1 MAERVLDDCKF
12 WYGGFDL
19 SGDMN
24 AMTLRIASELQET
37 TRFGNST
44 RTRIGGLKAI
54 LANAEG
60 LWNGGDG
67 AVDDVLFDNLAAKQ
81 PVTICATDGADGEPA
96 FAFQAITGNY
106 ETGGAVGE
114 VLPFSVEAESDDS
127 DLVRGT
133 IMHNATRSATGN
145 GTARQ
150 LGAVSA
156 SQRLFAAL
164 HVIATTGSPTL
175 DVIVES
181 DAADDFSGSETTRI
195 TFAQATAAGAEWATP
210 VAGAITDDWFRS
222 GYTIGGTGTI
232 TFVVFIGIL

>member
-1 MAERVLDDCKF
+1 MAERVLNDCKF
-12 WYGGFDL
+12 FYGGFDL

-24 AMTLRIASELQET
+24 AMTLRLAAELQDT

-44 RTRIGGLKAI
+44 RTRIGGLKTI

-67 AVDDVLFDNLAAKQ
+67 GVDDVLFDNLAVTQ
-81 PVTICATDGADGEPA
+81 PVTISPTTGADGEPA
-96 FAFQAITGNY
+96 FGFRAITGNY
-106 ETGGAVGE
+106 EAGGTVGE
-114 VLPFSVEAESDDS
+114 VLPFSVEAESADS

-145 GTARQ
+145 GTGRQ

-156 SQRLFAAL
+156 SQRLFASL

-181 DAADDFSGSETTRI
+181 DASNAFSGSETTRI
-195 TFAQATAAGAEWATP
+195 SFAQATGVGAEWATP
-210 VAGAITDDWFRS
+210 IAGAITDDWFRI
-222 GYTIGGTGTI
+222 GYTKGGTGTI
-232 TFVVFIGIL
+232 TFIAFIGIL

>member
-12 WYGGFDL
+12 WYGGYDL

-24 AMTLRIASELQET
+24 AMTLRLAAELQDT
-37 TRFGNST
+37 TRFGNAT
-44 RTRIGGLKAI
+44 RTRLGGLKAI

-60 LWNGGDG
+60 LWNGGDA
-67 AVDDVLFDNLAAKQ
+67 AVDDVLFDNLATKQ
-81 PVTICATDGADGEPA
+81 PVTISPTTGADGEPA
-96 FAFQAITGNY
+96 FAFQAVTGNY
-106 ETGGAVGE
+106 EAGAAVGE
-114 VLPFSVEAESDDS
+114 ILPFSVEAESDDS

-133 IMHNATRSATGN
+133 IMHNATRSSSSD

-156 SQRLFAAL
+156 AQRLFASL
-164 HVIATTGSPTL
+164 HVVAITGSPTL

-195 TFAQATAAGAEWATP
+195 TFAQATGVGAEWATP
-210 VAGAITDDWFRS
+210 VAGAITDDWFRV
-222 GYTIGGTGTI
+222 GFTKGGTGTI
-232 TFVVFIGIL
+232 TFIVFIGIL

>member
-133 IMHNATRSATGN
+133 IMHNAT
-145 GTARQ
+145 
-150 LGAVSA
+150 
-156 SQRLFAAL
+156 QRLFAAL